1 MVLFIIWYNFNEG
14 DNMSIIY
21 MLSGPMKNKGF
32 EPNIE
37 ESIKKDLNGK
47 KSIVFIPTSPTNYEK
62 NDLYTYGNSEIKGI
76 MTYIGNISNID
87 KVTIIDDRISSYER
101 IELIK
106 NTDVIYLLGGNPFN
120 QIEYIN
126 NNKYDELIRNFNG
139 IIIGTSAGAMN
150 LCKNVYYS
158 KDEDFDKSIFYDG
171 IGLVDITIDPHFD
184 INNKEQVEEI
194 INNSVDKEIIG
205 LPNESAI
212 RIENGNIE
220 YINEIYIY
228 NGKEKSRI
236 IKR

>member
-1 MVLFIIWYNFNEG
+1 
-14 DNMSIIY
+14 MSIIY
-21 MLSGPMKNKGF
+21 MLSGPVKNKGF

-76 MTYIGNISNID
+76 MTYISNISNID
-87 KVTIIDDRISSYER
+87 KVTIIDDRISRDER